1 MSERKEWDKPII
13 HLSPNFVIN
22 YFEENG
28 VDILDK
34 DTFVSELLYKV
45 SCTMWKIANDIV
57 REQYSDFKNKIYENT
72 RKIMNKVL
80 GENEKGK

>member
-22 YFEENG
+22 YFKENE

-57 REQYSDFKNKIYENT
+57 REQYNDFKNKIYENT